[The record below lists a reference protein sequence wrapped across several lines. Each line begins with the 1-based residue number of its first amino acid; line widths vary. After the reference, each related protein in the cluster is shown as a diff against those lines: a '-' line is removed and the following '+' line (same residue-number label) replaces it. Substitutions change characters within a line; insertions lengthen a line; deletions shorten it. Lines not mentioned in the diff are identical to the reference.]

1 MLSGSTRAVREHYAE
16 SWRRR
21 SAGIEQTLKHN
32 RIDTAT
38 ISTDGDY
45 VAELMKLFKQR

>member
-1 MLSGSTRAVREHYAE
+1 MRDHYAE
-16 SWRRR
+16 SWRQR
-21 SAGIEQTLKHN
+21 SAEIEATLKHN

-38 ISTDGDY
+38 VSTDGDY